1 MSGSGPD
8 GAHPPSPCTKVCT
21 IDRATRTCA
30 GCARTIEEIAAWLT
44 ASAAQKHAILARIAA
59 QSRP

>member
-1 MSGSGPD
+1 MSACRPD
-8 GAHPPSPCTKVCT
+8 GAHPPSPCTGVCT

-30 GCARTIEEIAAWLT
+30 GCARTIEEIAAWLS
-44 ASAAQKHAILARIAA
+44 ASAAQKHAILARIAG